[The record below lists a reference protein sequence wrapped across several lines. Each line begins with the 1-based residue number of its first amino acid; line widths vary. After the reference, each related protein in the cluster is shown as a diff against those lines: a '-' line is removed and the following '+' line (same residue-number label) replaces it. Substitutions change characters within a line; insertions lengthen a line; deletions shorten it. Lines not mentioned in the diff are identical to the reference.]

1 MFTGVVAVAVTSNYT
16 YRFRA
21 RDHSTKVKA
30 NYHKQIG
37 VKKEENDALI
47 VTIMCSVISHYRA

>member
-1 MFTGVVAVAVTSNYT
+1 MFTGVVTVAVTSNYT

-21 RDHSTKVKA
+21 RAHSTKVKA

-47 VTIMCSVISHYRA
+47 VTIMCSVISH